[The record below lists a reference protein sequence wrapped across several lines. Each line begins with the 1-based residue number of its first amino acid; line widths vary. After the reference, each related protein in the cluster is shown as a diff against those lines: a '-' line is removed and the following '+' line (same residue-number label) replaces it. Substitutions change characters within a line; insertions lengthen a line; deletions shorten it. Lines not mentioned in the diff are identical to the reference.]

1 MRTYVA
7 LTCAAVTASFFSSAA
22 PVAAEDWPSHPVRIV
37 NTFAPGGAAD
47 ILARMAADQLTKA
60 FGQQF
65 YVETRAGAGGVI
77 GVDFVA
83 HSDPDGYNFA
93 ITTLSLTAINPL
105 INAKIGYDPFKDLT
119 HVAYLA
125 GSPIVFIVS
134 AKSDTKTL
142 KDFVAKAKA
151 SGKPLTYGV
160 SGLASAGQMI
170 AESFAQ
176 IADLK
181 FQVVP
186 YKGAAQSQ
194 LDVVAGNI
202 DFATPTVTSASPQL
216 QGGTVTG
223 LAQTGSE
230 RLPDYPDVPTF
241 KELGYK
247 LEATNWFGLAGPAGL
262 PADIVRKVNAV
273 INAGMAQPDN
283 QSSHPPGRHD
293 HRADGCRCLQ
303 RLRRPRGAALEAG
316 DPQGRAEDG
325 IAGRHV
331 LRMRNVSSRFS
342 LCVASSMS
350 PVWLSR
356 FGMSMPVSGSVHSTT
371 RMSPAAMPPSA
382 FLVRSA
388 GNGHLRPRKL
398 SVFSVMV

>member
-1 MRTYVA
+1 MRKYVA
-7 LTCAAVTASFFSSAA
+7 PICAAIIAFLILRTAPA
-22 PVAAEDWPSHPVRIV
+22 AAEDWPSHPVRIV

-83 HSDPDGYNFA
+83 HSDPDGYNFV

-134 AKSDTKTL
+134 AKSDIKTL

-151 SGKPLTYGV
+151 SPKPLTYGV

-176 IADLK
+176 LADLK

-216 QGGTVTG
+216 QGGTVIG
-223 LAQTGSE
+223 LAQTAAS
-230 RLPDYPDVPTF
+230 
-241 KELGYK
+241 
-247 LEATNWFGLAGPAGL
+247 
-262 PADIVRKVNAV
+262 
-273 INAGMAQPDN
+273 
-283 QSSHPPGRHD
+283 
-293 HRADGCRCLQ
+293 GCRIIPTC
-303 RLRRPRGAALEAG
+303 RPSR
-316 DPQGRAEDG
+316 
-325 IAGRHV
+325 
-331 LRMRNVSSRFS
+331 SS
-342 LCVASSMS
+342 ATSSMRPTGS
-350 PVWLSR
+350 DLPVRPGFPPTSSAR
-356 FGMSMPVSGSVHSTT
+356 STPRSMPAWRSPTT
-371 RMSPAAMPPSA
+371 RAASA
-382 FLVRSA
+382 
-388 GNGHLRPRKL
+388 RKA
-398 SVFSVMV
+398 

>member
-1 MRTYVA
+1 M
-7 LTCAAVTASFFSSAA
+7 
-22 PVAAEDWPSHPVRIV
+22 RIV

-47 ILARMAADQLTKA
+47 ILARMAADHLTKA

-83 HSDPDGYNFA
+83 HSDPDGYNFV

-134 AKSDTKTL
+134 AKSDVKTL

-151 SGKPLTYGV
+151 SPKPLTYGV
-160 SGLASAGQMI
+160 SGLASAGQMV

-176 IADLK
+176 LADLK
-181 FQVVP
+181 FEVVP

-223 LAQTGSE
+223 LAHTGSE

-241 KELGYK
+241 KELGYE
-247 LEATNWFGLAGPAGL
+247 LVATNWFGLAGPAGL
-262 PADIVRKVNAV
+262 AERHRPEGQRRDQCRHDAAREPEPHA
-273 INAGMAQPDN
+273 
-283 QSSHPPGRHD
+283 PGRHD
-293 HRADGCRCLQ
+293 HRADGCRRLQ
-303 RLRRPRGAALEAG
+303 GFVAHEALRWKPVILKAG
-316 DPQGRAEDG
+316 LKME
-325 IAGRHV
+325 
-331 LRMRNVSSRFS
+331 
-342 LCVASSMS
+342 
-350 PVWLSR
+350 
-356 FGMSMPVSGSVHSTT
+356 
-371 RMSPAAMPPSA
+371 
-382 FLVRSA
+382 
-388 GNGHLRPRKL
+388 
-398 SVFSVMV
+398 

>member
-1 MRTYVA
+1 MLGCAERGERRDPHGQSRRQGVSRGVPARRDAGRCRSHRAQQHLSLRHPRRGQERHPPRRGLHVA
-7 LTCAAVTASFFSSAA
+7 KAFRRHQDPHPHVPAGRSADRDPLRQGTHRRRHQGGGEGTRRRSPQGRSRMNNYSVSRRAALRGALAVSSAA
-22 PVAAEDWPSHPVRIV
+22 LVSPACPAAAAAADWPARPVRIV

-47 ILARMAADQLTKA
+47 ILARMAGDQLTKT

-65 YVETRAGAGGVI
+65 YVETRDGAGGVI
-77 GVDFVA
+77 GVDLVA
-83 HSDPDGYNFA
+83 HTDPDGYNFV

-105 INAKIGYDPFKDLT
+105 INPKLGYDPFKDLT

-134 AKSDTKTL
+134 AKGEVKTL
-142 KDFVAKAKA
+142 ADFLTKAKA
-151 SGKPLTYGV
+151 SAKPLSYGV
-160 SGLASAGQMI
+160 SGFASAGQMI
-170 AESFAQ
+170 TESFAQ
-176 IADLK
+176 MAGLK

-216 QGGTVTG
+216 QGGTVIG

-262 PADIVRKVNAV
+262 
-273 INAGMAQPDN
+273 
-283 QSSHPPGRHD
+283 S
-293 HRADGCRCLQ
+293 
-303 RLRRPRGAALEAG
+303 
-316 DPQGRAEDG
+316 
-325 IAGRHV
+325 
-331 LRMRNVSSRFS
+331 
-342 LCVASSMS
+342 
-350 PVWLSR
+350 
-356 FGMSMPVSGSVHSTT
+356 
-371 RMSPAAMPPSA
+371 
-382 FLVRSA
+382 
-388 GNGHLRPRKL
+388 
-398 SVFSVMV
+398 